1 MLVAMTYST
10 RVRMTTSNHTRL
22 LNFEGAI
29 NTVVFIHWNGLLDW
43 NIVKFISYAIMI
55 MTLHYWS

>member
-1 MLVAMTYST
+1 
-10 RVRMTTSNHTRL
+10 MTTSDHTRL

-43 NIVKFISYAIMI
+43 NIVKFISYATMI
-55 MTLHYWS
+55 TTLHYDHNTSLPLMVKVTA